1 MFSIKKID
9 IKRDEGSVMSIIE
22 QNIQAGLT
30 AMKAK
35 SICPACQIP
44 FGKEGL

>member
-1 MFSIKKID
+1 MVSIKKID

-22 QNIQAGLT
+22 ENLQAGLA
-30 AMKAK
+30 AMKAR